1 MSNFTI
7 HDIDTA
13 PEASKPLLENSAKA
27 FGRIPNLHAVMAES
41 PEHLEAYKTLHAL
54 FERTSLSKVE
64 RNVVWMTINVENACH
79 YCVPAHTAI
88 ALMQGVDADLVEAL
102 RAGSPLEDPRL
113 EALRRFT
120 LALVR
125 QRGRLEDAQMAEF
138 LDAGYTQRHILD
150 VVLGV
155 AQKTM
160 SNYAN
165 HLAHTPVDAAF
176 AKFEWQVP
184 A

>member
-1 MSNFTI
+1 M
-7 HDIDTA
+7 
-13 PEASKPLLENSAKA
+13 L
-27 FGRIPNLHAVMAES
+27 
-41 PEHLEAYKTLHAL
+41 YAL
-54 FERTSLSKVE
+54 FERSSLSKVE

-88 ALMQGVDADLVEAL
+88 ALMQGVDADIVDAL
-102 RAGSPLEDPRL
+102 RSETALKDARL
-113 EALRRFT
+113 EALRQFT

-125 QRGRLEDAQMAEF
+125 QRGRLEDAQVAQF
-138 LDAGYTQRHILD
+138 LGAGFTQRHILD
-150 VVLGV
+150 VLLGL

-165 HLAHTPVDAAF
+165 HLAGTPVDEAF
-176 AKFEWQVP
+176 AKFEWTVP

>member
-1 MSNFTI
+1 MSSFKI

-13 PEASKPLLENSAKA
+13 PEASKPLLENSVKA

-88 ALMQGVDADLVEAL
+88 ALMQGVDADDVEAL
-102 RAGSPLEDPRL
+102 RAESPLKDSRL
-113 EALRRFT
+113 EALRQFT

-125 QRGRLEDAQMAEF
+125 QRGRLEEAQVAQF
-138 LDAGYTQRHILD
+138 LDAGFTPRQILD
-150 VVLGV
+150 VLVGL

-165 HLAHTPVDAAF
+165 HLADTPVDAAF
-176 AKFEWQVP
+176 AKFEWKVP

>member
-1 MSNFTI
+1 MSSFTI
-7 HDIDTA
+7 HDTDSA
-13 PEASKPLLENSAKA
+13 PEASKPLLENSEKA

-64 RNVVWMTINVENACH
+64 RNIVWMTINVENACH

-88 ALMQGVDADLVEAL
+88 ALMQGVDADVVEAL
-102 RAGSPLEDPRL
+102 RAGTPLRDARL
-113 EALRRFT
+113 EALRQFT

-125 QRGRLEDAQMAEF
+125 QRGRLEDAQVAQFLGAGFTTRQF
-138 LDAGYTQRHILD
+138 LD
-150 VVLGV
+150 VLLGL

-165 HLAHTPVDAAF
+165 QLADTPVDAAF
-176 AKFEWQVP
+176 AQFEWHAP

>member
-1 MSNFTI
+1 MSSFKI

-13 PEASKPLLENSAKA
+13 PEASKPLLENSVKT

-88 ALMQGVDADLVEAL
+88 ALMQGVEADDVEAL
-102 RAGSPLEDPRL
+102 RAESPLKDSRL
-113 EALRRFT
+113 EALRQFT

-125 QRGRLEDAQMAEF
+125 QRGRLEETQVAQF
-138 LDAGYTQRHILD
+138 LDAGFTPRQMLD
-150 VVLGV
+150 VLVGL

-165 HLAHTPVDAAF
+165 HLADTPVDAAF
-176 AKFEWQVP
+176 AKFEWKVP

>member
-1 MSNFTI
+1 MPSFKI
-7 HDIDTA
+7 HDIESA
-13 PEASKPLLENSAKA
+13 PEASRPLLESSVKA

-41 PEHLEAYKTLHAL
+41 PEHLEAYKTLHSL

-88 ALMQGVDADLVEAL
+88 ALMQGVDGEIVDAL
-102 RAGSPLEDPRL
+102 RAGSPLKDSRL
-113 EALRRFT
+113 EALRQFT

-125 QRGRLEDAQMAEF
+125 QRGRLTDAQVAQFME
-138 LDAGYTQRHILD
+138 AGFTQRHILD
-150 VVLGV
+150 VLLGL
-155 AQKTM
+155 AQKTL

-165 HLAHTPVDAAF
+165 HLAETPVD
-176 AKFEWQVP
+176 EP
-184 A
+184 SRS

>member
-1 MSNFTI
+1 MSSFRI

-13 PEASKPLLENSAKA
+13 PEASRPLLENSAKA

-54 FERTSLSKVE
+54 FERSSLSKVE

-88 ALMQGVDADLVEAL
+88 ALMQGVDADIVDAL
-102 RAGSPLEDPRL
+102 RSGTALKDARL
-113 EALRRFT
+113 EALRQFT
-120 LALVR
+120 LAIVR
-125 QRGRLEDAQMAEF
+125 QRGQLEETQVAQF
-138 LDAGYTQRHILD
+138 LGAGFTQRHILD
-150 VVLGV
+150 VLLGL

-165 HLAHTPVDAAF
+165 HLAGTPVDEAF
-176 AKFEWQVP
+176 AKFEWTVP

>member
-1 MSNFTI
+1 MSSFTI
-7 HDIDTA
+7 HDIDSA
-13 PEASKPLLENSAKA
+13 PEASKPLLENSEKA

-41 PEHLEAYKTLHAL
+41 PEHLEAYKTLHVL
-54 FERTSLSKVE
+54 FERSSLSKVE

-88 ALMQGVDADLVEAL
+88 ALMQGVDADVVEAL
-102 RAGSPLEDPRL
+102 RAGAPLKDARL
-113 EALRRFT
+113 EALRQFT

-125 QRGRLEDAQMAEF
+125 QRGRLEDAQVAQF
-138 LDAGYTQRHILD
+138 LGAGFNRRQILD
-150 VVLGV
+150 VLLGL

-165 HLAHTPVDAAF
+165 HLADTPVDAAF
-176 AKFEWQVP
+176 AQFDWHVP

>member
-1 MSNFTI
+1 MPDFTL

-13 PEASKPLLENSAKA
+13 PEASKPLLESSAKA

-64 RNVVWMTINVENACH
+64 RNIVWMTINVENACH

-88 ALMQGVDADLVEAL
+88 ALMQGVDADVVEAL
-102 RAGSPLEDPRL
+102 RAGTPLRDARL
-113 EALRRFT
+113 EALRQFT

-125 QRGRLEDAQMAEF
+125 QRGRLEDAQVAQF
-138 LDAGYTQRHILD
+138 LGAGFTQRQILD
-150 VVLGV
+150 VLLGL

-165 HLAHTPVDAAF
+165 HLADTPVDAAF
-176 AKFEWQVP
+176 AQFEWHAPV
-184 A
+184 

>member
-1 MSNFTI
+1 MVGFTVHSI
-7 HDIDTA
+7 ESA
-13 PEASKPLLENSAKA
+13 PAASKPLLESSAKS
-27 FGRIPNLHAVMAES
+27 FGRVPNLHGVMAES

-88 ALMQGVDADLVEAL
+88 ALMQGVDGETVDAL
-102 RAGSPLEDPRL
+102 RSAAPLKDPRL
-113 EALRRFT
+113 EALRQFT

-125 QRGRLEDAQMAEF
+125 QRGQLSEIQVAQF
-138 LDAGYTQRHILD
+138 INAGFTQRHVLD
-150 VVLGV
+150 VLLGL
-155 AQKTM
+155 AQKTL

-165 HLAHTPVDAAF
+165 HLADTPVDEAF
-176 AKFEWQVP
+176 AKFEWHP
-184 A
+184 SA

>member
-1 MSNFTI
+1 MSSFKI
-7 HDIDTA
+7 HDIESA
-13 PEASKPLLENSAKA
+13 PDASKPLLENSVKA

-41 PEHLEAYKTLHAL
+41 PEHLEAYKTLHSL

-64 RNVVWMTINVENACH
+64 RNVVWMTINVENSCH

-88 ALMQGVDADLVEAL
+88 ALMQGVDGEIVDAL
-102 RAGSPLEDPRL
+102 RAGSPLKDSRL
-113 EALRRFT
+113 EALRQFT

-125 QRGRLEDAQMAEF
+125 QRGRLKDPQVAHFME
-138 LDAGYTQRHILD
+138 AGFTQRHILD
-150 VVLGV
+150 VLLGL
-155 AQKTM
+155 AHKTL

-165 HLAHTPVDAAF
+165 HLAETPVDEAF
-176 AKFEWQVP
+176 AKFEWHAP

>member
-1 MSNFTI
+1 M
-7 HDIDTA
+7 
-13 PEASKPLLENSAKA
+13 LENSVKA

-88 ALMQGVDADLVEAL
+88 ALMQGVDADDVEAL
-102 RAGSPLEDPRL
+102 RAESPLKDSRL
-113 EALRRFT
+113 EALRQFT

-125 QRGRLEDAQMAEF
+125 QRGRLEEAQVAQF
-138 LDAGYTQRHILD
+138 LDAGFTPRQM
-150 VVLGV
+150 LGV
-155 AQKTM
+155 LVGLAQKTM

-165 HLAHTPVDAAF
+165 HLADTPVDADF
-176 AKFEWQVP
+176 AKFEWKVP